1 MAEEKLTPEQ
11 KKERLRKFQMEI
23 LSSPSVSSLYA
34 TATLN
39 LPKEKNPIKLD
50 FGDEGKK
57 ATYDF
62 KYVPILANQ
71 SQAENPDKGF
81 ARIQAKTALEA
92 ELKAKEE
99 GLPQGTAT
107 YSAMNLF
114 ETAIGFYQS
123 AINNVKVSDILG
135 LMPEIETYADLTP
148 GDLNMYME
156 DFQKKDKDTYNKIV
170 SGYLISLVQIE
181 TGEAIATSG
190 KVTRKNLESILNEK
204 TEKAKK
210 QPEEQR
216 RAG

>member
-1 MAEEKLTPEQ
+1 MAEEKLTEQ
-11 KKERLRKFQMEI
+11 KKEKLRKFHMEI

-34 TATLN
+34 TAVLN
-39 LPKEKNPIKLD
+39 LPEEKSPIKLN

-62 KYVPILANQ
+62 KYLPVLANQ
-71 SQAENPDKGF
+71 SQSENPDKGF

-92 ELKAKEE
+92 ELKAQKE
-99 GLPQGTAT
+99 GVTRGAAS

-114 ETAIGFYQS
+114 ESAIGFYQS
-123 AINNVKVSDILG
+123 AINNVKVGDILG
-135 LMPEIETYADLTP
+135 LMPEIETYADLTQ

-181 TGEAIATSG
+181 TGEAIVTSG

-210 QPEEQR
+210 QTEEQKQ
-216 RAG
+216 AA